1 MVIYWLGSLQVYET
15 QVREPGGTFHERLL
29 HSGEASTASHG
40 ITGSGRRKDD
50 VTLPLEGGWRW
61 DGDWEVDSSW
71 TPSGMWFFEVLA
83 LASF

>member
-1 MVIYWLGSLQVYET
+1 MYET
-15 QVREPGGTFHERLL
+15 QVREPGGSFHERLL
-29 HSGEASTASHG
+29 HSGEASMGTQG

-71 TPSGMWFFEVLA
+71 TPSGMWFSEMLPRA
-83 LASF
+83 LSSF